1 MGINPNF
8 KKKLQFR
15 LEKEEMLDFK
25 ARVGFSCDT
34 SGSMRPTYGN
44 GLMNSLME
52 MLLVVGLKFDD
63 NGEMEVSAF
72 SNNNTVLPNMTED
85 NFKGYVD
92 NNIIKNRNSNFWGG
106 TYFAPSIE
114 YFKNEWFP
122 NNTKAPSNIGFFGK
136 LFGKKEEPKLESKQ
150 EPAFLI
156 VQTDGDLHDVSETLD
171 LLDEIENLPMFVT
184 FITTGCTRVSDDVLN
199 FSRRYKNVQSIL
211 FEDYGSINEDKLY
224 TDLISDKVRDFF
236 KL

>member
-1 MGINPNF
+1 MGINPTF

-15 LEKEEMLDFK
+15 LEKEEMVDFT
-25 ARVGFSCDT
+25 ARVGFSCDA
-34 SGSMRPTYGN
+34 SGSMKHVYGS

-72 SNNNTVLPNMTED
+72 SNHNTVLPNMTED

-92 NNIIKNRNSNFWGG
+92 ENIIRNRNSNFWGG
-106 TYFAPSIE
+106 TYFSPSIK
-114 YFKNEWFP
+114 YFVDEWFP
-122 NNTKAPSNIGFFGK
+122 KQEKSKSSGFFSK
-136 LFGKKEEPKLESKQ
+136 FFKKEEPKQEVKQ
-150 EPAFLI
+150 EPAFLV
-156 VQTDGDLHDVSETLD
+156 VQTDGDLHDVDSTYRILND
-171 LLDEIENLPMFVT
+171 IENLPMFVT
-184 FITTGCTRVSDDVLN
+184 FITTGRPYVSADILN
-199 FSRRYKNVQSIL
+199 FCEKFKNVQSIL
-211 FEDYGSINEDKLY
+211 FEDYDSINEDKLY

>member
-15 LEKEEMLDFK
+15 LEKEEMLDFT
-25 ARVGFSCDT
+25 ARVGFSCDA
-34 SGSMRPTYGN
+34 SGSMSSTYGS

-72 SNNNTVLPNMTED
+72 SNSNTVLPNMTED
-85 NFKGYVD
+85 NFKRYVET
-92 NNIIKNRNSNFWGG
+92 NILQNRSGNFWGG
-106 TYFAPSIE
+106 TYFAPSIK
-114 YFKNEWFP
+114 YFMNEWFP
-122 NNTKAPSNIGFFGK
+122 EQKKENTNGGFFSK
-136 LFGKKEEPKLESKQ
+136 FFGKKEEVKQ
-150 EPAFLI
+150 NVNYEPAFLI
-156 VQTDGDLHDVSETLD
+156 VQTDGDLHDVDETTEILD
-171 LLDEIENLPMFVT
+171 QLENLPLFVT
-184 FITTGCTRVSDDVLN
+184 FITTGRDYVSKDVLN
-199 FSRRYKNVQSIL
+199 FAQRYKNVQSIL
-211 FEDYGSINEDKLY
+211 FEDYNSINEDKLY

>member
-1 MGINPNF
+1 MGINPTF

-15 LEKEEMLDFK
+15 LEKEEMVDFT
-25 ARVGFSCDT
+25 ARVGFSCDA
-34 SGSMRPTYGN
+34 SGSMRSTYSN

-63 NGEMEVSAF
+63 NGEMEVAAF
-72 SNNNTVLPNMTED
+72 SNHNIVLPNMTED

-92 NNIIKNRNSNFWGG
+92 NHIVKNRNNNFWGG
-106 TYFAPSIE
+106 TYFSPSIK
-114 YFKNEWFP
+114 YFIDEWFP
-122 NNTKAPSNIGFFGK
+122 KDTSIKPSGFFGK
-136 LFGKKEEPKLESKQ
+136 FFGKKEEQQSIKM

-156 VQTDGDLHDVSETLD
+156 VQTDGQLHDVAETYDILD
-171 LLDEIENLPMFVT
+171 KITNLPIFIT
-184 FITTGCTRVSDDVLN
+184 FITTGCSRVSEDILD

-211 FEDYGSINEDKLY
+211 FEDYNSINEDSLY